1 MTTQHVI
8 WSVLV
13 GLFVIAML
21 VRLVCAAGKTL
32 KSDVRAISM
41 GNVDDEF
48 FIPGDKGSVE
58 HPTVDYTDVY
68 EDDK

>member
-1 MTTQHVI
+1 
-8 WSVLV
+8 
-13 GLFVIAML
+13 ML